1 MLNIGLSSSG
11 TKLTISLEGRLDT
24 DTAPSLERKL
34 KEDLKGV
41 TELIIDAD
49 KLEYIS
55 SDGLR
60 TLLNAQKIMDK
71 QGTLDIINVSNE
83 VYKAFESTGFSNILN
98 VKRRVDHDI

>member
-11 TKLTISLEGRLDT
+11 TKLTIFLDGRLDT

-71 QGTLDIINVSNE
+71 QGTLVIINVSNE

>member
-41 TELIIDAD
+41 TELIIDAN

-98 VKRRVDHDI
+98 VKRRLDHDI

>member
-71 QGTLDIINVSNE
+71 QGTLVIINVSNE

>member
-41 TELIIDAD
+41 TELIIDTD

-71 QGTLDIINVSNE
+71 QGTLVIINVSNE

>member
-71 QGTLDIINVSNE
+71 QGTLVIINVSNE

-98 VKRRVDHDI
+98 VKRIVDHDI

>member
-71 QGTLDIINVSNE
+71 QGALVIINVSNE

>member
-41 TELIIDAD
+41 TELIIDAN

-83 VYKAFESTGFSNILN
+83 VYNAFESTGFSNILN
-98 VKRRVDHDI
+98 VKRRLDHDI

>member
-98 VKRRVDHDI
+98 VKRRLDHDI

>member
-11 TKLTISLEGRLDT
+11 TKLTISLDGRLDT

-71 QGTLDIINVSNE
+71 QGTLVIINVSNE

>member
-11 TKLTISLEGRLDT
+11 TKLTISLDGRLDT

-41 TELIIDAD
+41 TELIIDVN
-49 KLEYIS
+49 KLDYIS

-71 QGTLDIINVSNE
+71 QGTLVIINVSNE